1 MATQSNR
8 TLKVATPLGTDVL
21 LIQQFTGTEQI
32 SQLFHYDLQLIS
44 EDGEVQADKILGR
57 AVTVEYLLPN
67 DAGTRFF
74 NGFVTEFSQVSYQER
89 FHQYRALL
97 RPWFW
102 FLTRTSDCRI
112 FQAKSVPQIFSEVAQ
127 AAGFSDFKLNLQGTY
142 PSRDYCV
149 QYRETDFNFLSRL
162 LEFEGIHY
170 YFEHTNGK
178 HTMVLADDASA
189 HAKIA
194 GYATVPYFPPTAPG
208 TQRTRDHL
216 ESWSFSKSVQPG
228 SFATTDYDYLAPKTP
243 LSATKVVARAHNRAS
258 HEMFDYPADLATPQ
272 RSESERIA
280 KIRIEELQSYQ
291 SVASG
296 QGNAAGLA
304 TGYRFKLDD
313 YPRTDL
319 NHDYLIV
326 GTVVTVHSD
335 AHGTGAAGDVEFSI
349 SVEAVDATEPFR
361 PARVTPKPLIQ
372 GAQTAIVVGGQ
383 GDEIFTD
390 KHGRVK
396 VQFYWDREGNKD
408 DKSGCWIRVSQVW
421 SGDQWGSMHIPR
433 VGHEVIVSFLEGDP
447 DRPII
452 TGRVYNGDL
461 MPPYSLP
468 DNKTQSGI
476 KSRSSKGGSPDNFNE
491 IRFED
496 KKGEELFTIHAE
508 KDHSLS
514 VENDENHTVGHDET
528 HSVGHDES
536 HSVGNDRTKGINGN
550 ESVTVGKDRTESVGG
565 NESISIGKN
574 RSEAVGGN
582 ESIDVAKDQTVNV
595 GSNRT
600 LSVAKDESISIAG
613 NRADEVAK
621 NETVSIN
628 ENRTH
633 SIGKSDNLKVANKLI
648 IDAGDEIVIKTG
660 SASITMKSD
669 GSIKIAG
676 QDITIE
682 ASGKINAKASGEIVM
697 KGSKIAQN

>member
-21 LIQQFTGTEQI
+21 LIQRLTGTEQI

-44 EDGEVQADKILGR
+44 EDGEVQVDKILGK
-57 AVTVEYLLPN
+57 AVTVQYLLPDN
-67 DAGTRFF
+67 AGTRFF
-74 NGFVTEFSQVSYQER
+74 SGFVTEFSQVAYQER
-89 FHQYRALL
+89 YHQYRAVV

-112 FQAKSVPQIFSEVAQ
+112 FQAKSVPQIFNDVAK
-127 AAGFSDFKLNLQGTY
+127 AAGFSDFKLKLQGTY
-142 PSRDYCV
+142 ASRDYCV

-162 LEFEGIHY
+162 MELEGIHY
-170 YFEHTNGK
+170 YFEHQDGK
-178 HTMVLADDASA
+178 HIMVLADDPSA
-189 HAKIA
+189 HTKIA
-194 GYATVPYFPPTAPG
+194 GYETVPYFPPTAPG
-208 TQRTRDHL
+208 AQRTRDHL

-243 LSATKVVARAHNRAS
+243 LSATEVISRSHDRAS
-258 HEMFDYPADLATPQ
+258 FEMFDYPADLAKPQ

-280 KIRIEELQSYQ
+280 KIRIQELQSTQ
-291 SVASG
+291 TVASG
-296 QGNAAGLA
+296 HGNAAGLA
-304 TGYRFKLDD
+304 AGHRFKLEK
-313 YPRTDL
+313 YPRADL

-326 GTVVTVHSD
+326 GTAVTVHSD
-335 AHGTGAAGDVEFSI
+335 EHGTGGGGDVEFSI
-349 SVEAVDATEPFR
+349 SGDAVDATQPFR

-372 GAQTAIVVGGQ
+372 GAQTAIVVGGS

-390 KHGRVK
+390 KYGRVK
-396 VQFYWDREGNKD
+396 VQFYWDRQGNKD
-408 DKSGCWIRVSQVW
+408 DKSGCWIRVSQIW

-433 VGHEVIVSFLEGDP
+433 VGQEVIVSFLDGDP

-476 KSRSSKGGSPDNFNE
+476 KSRSSKDGSPDNFNE

-496 KKGEELFTIHAE
+496 KKGEELVTIHAE
-508 KDHSLS
+508 KNHELS

-536 HSVGNDRTKGINGN
+536 HTVGNDRKKGVGN
-550 ESVTVGKDRTESVGG
+550 NENVSIGKNRTESVGD
-565 NESISIGKN
+565 NESITVGKN
-574 RSEAVGGN
+574 RSVSVGAS
-582 ESIDVAKDQTVNV
+582 ESLDVSKDQTESIG
-595 GSNRT
+595 GSRT
-600 LSVAKDESISIAG
+600 LSVGKDESITVSG
-613 NRADEVAK
+613 SRTDQVGK
-621 NETVSIN
+621 NEEVTVS

-633 SIGKSDNLKVANKLI
+633 TVGKNDTLTISKKFI

-669 GSIKIAG
+669 GTISIAG
-676 QDITIE
+676 QDISIE
-682 ASGKINAKASGEIVM
+682 GSGKINVKASGDIAM
-697 KGSKIAQN
+697 KGSKISQN

>member
-1 MATQSNR
+1 MATTQANR
-8 TLKVATPLGTDVL
+8 TLKVVTPLGTDVL
-21 LIQQFTGTEQI
+21 LIQQITGTEQI

-44 EDGEVQADKILGR
+44 EDGEVQVDKILGR
-57 AVTVEYLLPN
+57 SVTVQYLLPGG
-67 DAGTRFF
+67 AGSRFF
-74 NGFVTEFSQVSYQER
+74 NGYVTEFSQVSYQER
-89 FHQYRALL
+89 FHQYRAVL

-112 FQAKSVPQIFSEVAQ
+112 FQSKSVPQIFSDVAQ
-127 AAGFSDFKLNLQGTY
+127 AAGFSDFKLKLQGTY
-142 PSRDYCV
+142 ASRDYCV

-170 YFEHTNGK
+170 YFEHKDGK

-189 HAKIA
+189 HAKIE
-194 GYATVPYFPPTAPG
+194 GYETVPYFPPSAPG
-208 TQRTRDHL
+208 TQRGRDHL

-243 LSATKVVARAHNRAS
+243 LAATQVVSRAHNRS
-258 HEMFDYPADLATPQ
+258 SYEMFDYPADLAKPQ
-272 RSESERIA
+272 RTESERIA

-296 QGNAAGLA
+296 QGNAAGLT
-304 TGYRFKLDD
+304 TGFRFKLED
-313 YPRTDL
+313 YPRADL

-335 AHGTGAAGDVEFSI
+335 AHGSGAAGEVEFSI
-349 SVEAVDATEPFR
+349 SVEAVDATEQFR

-372 GAQTAIVVGGQ
+372 GAQTAIVVGGS

-390 KHGRVK
+390 KYGRVK
-396 VQFYWDREGNKD
+396 VQFYWDRQGNKD
-408 DKSGCWIRVSQVW
+408 DKSGCWIRVSQIW
-421 SGDQWGSMHIPR
+421 AGDQWGSMHIPR
-433 VGHEVIVSFLEGDP
+433 VGQEVIVSFLEGDP

-508 KDHSLS
+508 KDHELS

-528 HSVGHDES
+528 HSVGHNES
-536 HSVGNDRTKGINGN
+536 LSVGNDRQKSVKSN
-550 ESVTVGKDRTESVGG
+550 ESVSIGKNRTETVGDNESITVGKTRTVSVGDSESLDVSKNQTESVGG
-565 NESISIGKN
+565 S
-574 RSEAVGGN
+574 
-582 ESIDVAKDQTVNV
+582 
-595 GSNRT
+595 RT
-600 LSVAKDESISIAG
+600 LSVGKDETISISG
-613 NRADEVAK
+613 SRADQVEK
-621 NETVSIN
+621 NEDVTIS

-633 SIGKSDNLKVANKLI
+633 SVGKNDSLKVTNKLI

-669 GSIKIAG
+669 GTIKIAG

-682 ASGKINAKASGEIVM
+682 ASGKINAKASGDIVL
-697 KGSKIAQN
+697 KGSKV